1 MGDVF
6 DNAGVQETED
16 AEIAQMQAQM
26 QAPANATATT
36 LHDDIMSPINNGITE
51 LTGVTSRNVPVA
63 GGVLSSV
70 EQALVKPID
79 AAVTG
84 VTQSI
89 AGRRKVLG
97 DDADADAD
105 AEEPQQDADAQ
116 QLLDNEFPSNSS
128 DADAQEEDPQQIID
142 DVFAKSGVQETE
154 DAEIAQMEA
163 QMQANAN
170 APATTLHNDIMSPIN
185 NGITELT
192 GVTSRNVPVAGG
204 MLSGVE
210 QALVKPVDAPVT
222 GVTQSLAG
230 RRKSQ

>member
-1 MGDVF
+1 
-6 DNAGVQETED
+6 
-16 AEIAQMQAQM
+16 MQAN
-26 QAPANATATT
+26 ANAPATT
-36 LHDDIMSPINNGITE
+36 LHNDIMSPINNGITE

-63 GGVLSSV
+63 GGMLSGV

-192 GVTSRNVPVAGG
+192 GVTSRNVPVAG
-204 MLSGVE
+204 
-210 QALVKPVDAPVT
+210 
-222 GVTQSLAG
+222 
-230 RRKSQ
+230 

>member
-1 MGDVF
+1 
-6 DNAGVQETED
+6 
-16 AEIAQMQAQM
+16 MQAN
-26 QAPANATATT
+26 ANAPATT
-36 LHDDIMSPINNGITE
+36 LHNDIMSPINNGITE

-63 GGVLSSV
+63 GGMLSGV

-97 DDADADAD
+97 DDADA
-105 AEEPQQDADAQ
+105 
-116 QLLDNEFPSNSS
+116 

-185 NGITELT
+185 NGITE
-192 GVTSRNVPVAGG
+192 
-204 MLSGVE
+204 
-210 QALVKPVDAPVT
+210 
-222 GVTQSLAG
+222 
-230 RRKSQ
+230 

>member
-1 MGDVF
+1 MG
-6 DNAGVQETED
+6 
-16 AEIAQMQAQM
+16 
-26 QAPANATATT
+26 
-36 LHDDIMSPINNGITE
+36 
-51 LTGVTSRNVPVA
+51 
-63 GGVLSSV
+63 LSGV

-105 AEEPQQDADAQ
+105 ADAEEPQH
-116 QLLDNEFPSNSS
+116 
-128 DADAQEEDPQQIID
+128 DADAQEQDPQQIID

-170 APATTLHNDIMSPIN
+170 APATTLHDDIMSPIN

-192 GVTSRNVPVAGG
+192 GVTSRNVPV
-204 MLSGVE
+204 
-210 QALVKPVDAPVT
+210 
-222 GVTQSLAG
+222 
-230 RRKSQ
+230 